1 MNKNQ
6 PQTEASILIAE
17 TCNEVRDLLLS
28 KNAAYGNSALEPVRI
43 FSRADREEQLRV
55 RIDDKLSRLCRGK
68 DVANEDTLLD
78 LVGYMI
84 LLLAARRQHRV
95 SFADEVA
102 ERMANI
108 ESWNMPPEATPQT
121 AEAGGTDIANICLA
135 NGLLV
140 AQGGLQDYDQ
150 RMRMYYNRELDTAQE
165 RSRGAAWQRRPG
177 ETA

>member
-6 PQTEASILIAE
+6 PQTEAGILIAE

-95 SFADEVA
+95 SFADEAA

-108 ESWNMPPEATPQT
+108 ESWNIPPEATPQT
-121 AEAGGTDIANICLA
+121 AVEGTAEKPIWL
-135 NGLLV
+135 GV
-140 AQGGLQDYDQ
+140 PPTPQGGLQNYDQ
-150 RMRMYYNRELDTAQE
+150 RMRFYYRRELDTAQE